1 MDEEPSEAQGPGKR
15 RPKRRKAPPRISADD
30 FERAA
35 LRHLERY
42 PSSSAGLRRVLERRA
57 ERSRTHHGEEED
69 REATAA
75 GIEAALAR
83 MAELGFLDD
92 RRYGQ
97 ALARRVRGR
106 GGSLRKV
113 AAALHEKGISGAL
126 RAQLLEEVG
135 DAEAEFEAA
144 HTYARRRRLGIHGRG
159 NSLEAPEADGP
170 GDFEHESSERTE
182 RRRLK
187 RKKELGALARAGFSF
202 EIAARALDT
211 P

>member
-1 MDEEPSEAQGPGKR
+1 MDEEPSEAQGPGR
-15 RPKRRKAPPRISADD
+15 RRRKRRKAPPRISAGD

-42 PSSSAGLRRVLERRA
+42 PSSSAGLRAVLERRA
-57 ERSRTHHGEEED
+57 ERSRTHHGDEED

-75 GIEAALAR
+75 SIEATLAR
-83 MAELGFLDD
+83 MSELGFLDD

-97 ALARRVRGR
+97 ALAQRIRGR

-135 DAEAEFEAA
+135 DAEAELEAA
-144 HTYARRRRLGIHGRG
+144 LTYARRRRLGVHRRG
-159 NSLEAPEADGP
+159 NPLGAPEADTP
-170 GDFEHESSERTE
+170 GDCEHEDSERAE
-182 RRRLK
+182 RQRLK

-202 EIAARALDT
+202 EVAARALDT